1 MTRDVTLVNDEVL
14 AETLSEYNG
23 FGTPAMVRA
32 FAEAEPTLATFL
44 SENANRVVGKLALAG
59 ASRSIVQ
66 GVHADLIAAGVL
78 AYLSV
83 RKGAY
88 KVWQDTEL
96 GERLRALEVPSE
108 GETASAA
115 TDEEPPGADG

>member
-1 MTRDVTLVNDEVL
+1 MNRDVTLVSDEVL
-14 AETLSEYNG
+14 SETLSEYNG
-23 FGTPAMVRA
+23 RGTAAVVRA

-59 ASRSIVQ
+59 ASRAIVQ
-66 GVHADLIAAGVL
+66 GVHADLVTAGVL

-88 KVWQDTEL
+88 KVWQGTEL
-96 GERLRALEVPSE
+96 GERLRDLEVPVE
-108 GETASAA
+108 DAA
-115 TDEEPPGADG
+115 APAGTEDNPPGAEE

>member
-1 MTRDVTLVNDEVL
+1 MMRDVTLVSDEVL

-23 FGTPAMVRA
+23 QGTPAMVRA

-66 GVHADLIAAGVL
+66 GVHADLVAAGVL

-88 KVWQDTEL
+88 KVWQETAL
-96 GERLRALEVPSE
+96 GDRLRALEVPTDSE
-108 GETASAA
+108 AASAG
-115 TDEEPPGADG
+115 TDETPQQEG